1 MKSKKWAGW
10 SLTVVLGTM
19 IVASGC
25 GSSSSS
31 GTDSSSEGKESTTPK
46 TEVKESSKA
55 SPVVVKAWYHQY
67 GEKEAV
73 DFLNT
78 WTDEFNKSQDKIKLE
93 TTIVAGGTQD
103 YYSKLSTAF
112 ASGAGPDLFE
122 MDAADFSKYISS
134 GIAEP
139 LDDLITGDIRAD
151 FSENSL
157 AGNSRDGKLYAV
169 PFLIDS
175 IGLYYDKDV
184 LSAAGVEP
192 PKTWDELK
200 AAAKKLT
207 TADRKGLVVSPIRGG
222 YQNYE
227 FWPFLWAAGGDVLDA
242 SGKSTYDSDA
252 TRKALQL
259 YRDLAK
265 DGSIYTTLQTDSW
278 DINYL
283 LSGKAAMQLS
293 GIWATPTIEKSG
305 KNIGLL
311 PYPAVDAAGKQT
323 STLGGWSMIV
333 NSKGHIAEAK
343 DVIKWFWLDGTDRM
357 GQMNTIGGFH
367 LAPRKSVLEA
377 KKDIYAKPLYK
388 DWVDTVVPL
397 GRKDLSLPPEVVT
410 ATNDAVQDALFS
422 MDKDIDSIVKDASK
436 KVDEA
441 LNK

>member
-1 MKSKKWAGW
+1 MISRKWANG
-10 SLTVVLGTM
+10 SLAVILGSMLVV
-19 IVASGC
+19 SGC
-25 GSSSSS
+25 GGNSNTKSTEGNTS
-31 GTDSSSEGKESTTPK
+31 GNASTTTNAPK
-46 TEVKESSKA
+46 EKAESN
-55 SPVVVKAWYHQY
+55 PVVVEAWYHQY

-78 WTDEFNKSQDKIKLE
+78 WTDEFNKSQDKIKLK

-122 MDAADFSKYISS
+122 MDASDFSKYITS
-134 GIAEP
+134 GIAAP
-139 LDDLITGDIRAD
+139 LDDLISGNIRAD

-157 AGNSRDGKLYAV
+157 QGNSRDGKLYAV
-169 PFLIDS
+169 PFIIDA

-192 PKTWDELK
+192 PKTWDEFR
-200 AAAKKLT
+200 AAAKQLT
-207 TADRKGLVVSPIRGG
+207 TVDRNGLVVSPIRGG

-227 FWPFLWAAGGDVLDA
+227 FWPFLWAAGGNVLDD
-242 SGKSTYDSDA
+242 SGTKSTFDSDA

-259 YRDLAK
+259 YRDLSQ
-265 DGSIYTTLQTDSW
+265 DGSIAKTLQTDSW

-283 LSGKAAMQLS
+283 LSGKTAMQLS

-311 PYPAVDAAGKQT
+311 PYPAVDASGKQT
-323 STLGGWSMIV
+323 ATLGGWSAIV
-333 NSKGHIAEAK
+333 NSKGHVAEAK
-343 DVIKWFWLDGTDRM
+343 EVIKWFWLDGTDRM
-357 GQMNTIGGFH
+357 GQINTIGGFH

-377 KKDIYAKPLYK
+377 KKDIYSKPLYK

-410 ATNDAVQDALFS
+410 ATNDAVQQALFTT
-422 MDKDIDSIVKDASK
+422 DDIDKIVKDAEK
-436 KVDEA
+436 RLQEA